1 MKLRLIIGEGHWL
14 ARYGLTVLMREQA
27 DLEVAGE
34 ADSREGLVR
43 LAAEMQADIVL
54 LDLKLP
60 GGGLPALESIKL
72 IQRSLRVLVMGEVG
86 ACDEVRA
93 ALHAG
98 CDGYVR
104 KDRSKQELLD
114 AVHRVAEGQT
124 YIEAGLARELVLE
137 DPRRR
142 GQVTGVALQRLTD
155 RELTV
160 FRLIGA
166 GYTNRAAA
174 QSINLSPKTVEKH
187 RAAVMQK
194 LQLHSALQLRLM
206 AAELGVTLGPTM
218 ADQPGNRAG
227 L

>member
-1 MKLRLIIGEGHWL
+1 MSCRLIIAEGHWL
-14 ARYGLTVLMREQA
+14 QRC
-27 DLEVAGE
+27 
-34 ADSREGLVR
+34 GLVAVLRAQPGFEVLGHAETNDDAVR
-43 LAAEMQADIVL
+43 LTLDKQPDIVV

-60 GGGLPALESIKL
+60 GGGLAALERIK
-72 IQRSLRVLVMGEVG
+72 QKLRQQKVLVMGELG
-86 ACDEVRA
+86 ASEEVRA

-104 KDRSKQELLD
+104 KDRSQQELLD
-114 AVHRVAEGQT
+114 AVHRVALGQT
-124 YIEAGLARELVLE
+124 YIEAGLARELVLD

-142 GQVTGVALQRLTD
+142 AQAATAPLQRLTE

-174 QSINLSPKTVEKH
+174 DRINLSPKTVEKH

-194 LQLHSALQLRLM
+194 LQLNSALQLRLM
-206 AAELGVTLGPTM
+206 AAELGSALNSPAPTAPGALG
-218 ADQPGNRAG
+218 RR
-227 L
+227 

>member
-1 MKLRLIIGEGHWL
+1 VLGQAENTDEAVSL
-14 ARYGLTVLMREQA
+14 ALDKQP
-27 DLEVAGE
+27 
-34 ADSREGLVR
+34 
-43 LAAEMQADIVL
+43 DIVL

-60 GGGLPALESIKL
+60 GGGLTALERLKQKIRQQK
-72 IQRSLRVLVMGEVG
+72 VLVMGEVG
-86 ACDEVRA
+86 ASDEVRA
-93 ALHAG
+93 AFHAG

-104 KDRSKQELLD
+104 KDRSLPELLD
-114 AVHRVAEGQT
+114 GVYGVAAGQT
-124 YIEAGLARELVLE
+124 YIEAGLARALVLD

-142 GQVTGVALQRLTD
+142 VQATTPTLQRLTE

-174 QSINLSPKTVEKH
+174 VRINISPKTVEKH

-206 AAELGVTLGPTM
+206 AAELGSELSPQGAAARGVLGK
-218 ADQPGNRAG
+218 